1 MTMQNLGFD
10 GAEVLTIAFQPGSVR
25 LWFREGGTYL
35 EALGL
40 WQLTWPDG
48 SVSDYDTASGGRHPD
63 TARLIDALA
72 ESHVVSAEAEVE
84 TSILDV
90 EFDTGLKLHFEPTNG
105 PYEEWEARNHDD
117 RLYIA
122 LPSNELTWTLGR
134 EEQADDPEEPEDPE
148 PEPQHESGSPRW
160 YEGTEPRLI
169 DLELADRIYGVTLFA
184 ESLEL
189 LTRSGSL
196 FFAGPFTVTESDS
209 SCLEY
214 DPRDKRTDA
223 TTGPILDRL
232 IDTTIEAATL
242 VPETSTLAIRLTD
255 GGRLDWSAPSEAQGM
270 FRVRTHDRREFWS
283 KGDGTIYWYGGPEG
297 THPTFLLGGPREN
310 E

>member
-1 MTMQNLGFD
+1 MTTQNLGFD
-10 GAEVLTIAFQPGSVR
+10 GALVWTIAFQPGSVK
-25 LWFREGGTYL
+25 LWFGDGGTYL
-35 EALGL
+35 EVSGIWA
-40 WQLTWPDG
+40 LTWPDG
-48 SVSDYDTASGGRHPD
+48 ATSHYDTVSGGRHPD

-90 EFDTGLKLHFEPTNG
+90 EFDSGLRLHFEPTDG
-105 PYEEWEARNHDD
+105 PYEEWEARNRDD

-134 EEQADDPEEPEDPE
+134 EEQAEDLDEAGEPEREPKTAPRDP
-148 PEPQHESGSPRW
+148 HW

-189 LTRSGSL
+189 LTRSGSV
-196 FFAGPFTVTESDS
+196 FFAGPFTVTKSDGS
-209 SCLEY
+209 RLEY

-223 TTGPILDRL
+223 ATGPVLDRL

-310 E
+310 D